1 MLMASLLLFCRWEF
15 PNVLVSSAPP
25 PKAKRAK
32 GAAKNAAAAEAK
44 EGGPDAL
51 PEERS
56 SALDAAL
63 TQLLRSDASA
73 AAAAGS
79 GAAVAREAAGQA
91 RAALDGPPVVH
102 VFSSVTHTMHIELGT
117 LPPPANGQAPDAER
131 WQAGNNRWV
140 AWMREEDMAA
150 VGLTTN
156 MRKVLAAVQAPPSKK
171 RRK

>member
-1 MLMASLLLFCRWEF
+1 MASLLLFCRWEF

-44 EGGPDAL
+44 EEGGPDAL